1 MSVPGRTIVE
11 GKPGEGKI
19 DTIAT
24 DAANMRKILVI
35 EDEVEMC
42 RNLATI
48 LRLEKF
54 HPLAA
59 ENGRVGIE
67 LAKRER
73 PDLILCDVM
82 MPELD
87 GYGVIAALR
96 ADPETLSIPFI
107 FLTAKGEKPD
117 IRAGMNLGADDYLT
131 KPVAKADLLAA
142 VRSRLERASQQAIPK
157 FEPNFDSAKP
167 LEKELG
173 LTPRVAETLLW
184 LAQGKTN
191 PEIATI
197 LGNSES
203 TVKKHVLE
211 IFAKLGVETR
221 TAASLRALEV
231 LSSPAARR

>member
-1 MSVPGRTIVE
+1 M
-11 GKPGEGKI
+11 K
-19 DTIAT
+19 
-24 DAANMRKILVI
+24 KILVI
-35 EDEVEMC
+35 EDEPEMR
-42 RNLATI
+42 RNLITI
-48 LRLEKF
+48 LQLEKF

-59 ENGRVGIE
+59 ENGLVGVE
-67 LAKRER
+67 LAKREK

-82 MPELD
+82 MPKLD

-96 ADPETLSIPFI
+96 ATAETVAIPFI
-107 FLTAKGEKPD
+107 FLTAKGEKPE

-131 KPVAKADLLAA
+131 KPIAKADLLAA
-142 VRSRLERASQQAIPK
+142 IRSRLERASQQTVPQFK
-157 FEPNFDSAKP
+157 PNFESARP
-167 LEKELG
+167 LEKALG

-191 PEIATI
+191 GEIATI

-211 IFAKLGVETR
+211 IFEQLSVETR

-231 LSSPAARR
+231 LSSPAAQR

>member
-1 MSVPGRTIVE
+1 M
-11 GKPGEGKI
+11 K
-19 DTIAT
+19 
-24 DAANMRKILVI
+24 KILVI
-35 EDEVEMC
+35 EDEPEMR

-48 LRLEKF
+48 LRLENF
-54 HPLAA
+54 QPLTA
-59 ENGRVGIE
+59 ENGRVGLE
-67 LAKRER
+67 SVRTNK

-96 ADPETLSIPFI
+96 ADPETVVIPFI

-131 KPVAKADLLAA
+131 KPVGKADLLSAI
-142 VRSRLERASQQAIPK
+142 RSRLERAAQQATPE
-157 FEPNFDSAKP
+157 FRPNFDSPKP
-167 LEKELG
+167 LETVLD

-191 PEIATI
+191 ADIATI

-211 IFAKLGVETR
+211 IFEKLSVETR
-221 TAASLRALEV
+221 GAAALRALEV
-231 LSSPAARR
+231 LSSPAAHPKPVAQVAQ

>member
-1 MSVPGRTIVE
+1 M
-11 GKPGEGKI
+11 K
-19 DTIAT
+19 
-24 DAANMRKILVI
+24 KILVI
-35 EDEVEMC
+35 EDEPEMC
-42 RNLATI
+42 RNLTTI

-54 HPLAA
+54 YPLPA
-59 ENGRVGIE
+59 ENGRLGIE
-67 LAKRER
+67 LAKKEN

-96 ADPETLSIPFI
+96 ANSETAVIPFI

-117 IRAGMNLGADDYLT
+117 IRAAMNLGADDYLT
-131 KPVAKADLLAA
+131 KPVAKADLLGAIH
-142 VRSRLERASQQAIPK
+142 SRLQRAAQQVVPAFK
-157 FEPNFDSAKP
+157 PNFHSAKP
-167 LEKELG
+167 LEKGLG

-191 PEIATI
+191 GEIATI

-211 IFAKLGVETR
+211 IFYKLGVETR
-221 TAASLRALEV
+221 TAASLSALEV
-231 LSSPAARR
+231 LSSPAAQKE

>member
-1 MSVPGRTIVE
+1 MKE
-11 GKPGEGKI
+11 YK
-19 DTIAT
+19 
-24 DAANMRKILVI
+24 KILVI
-35 EDEVEMC
+35 EDEPEMR

-48 LRLEKF
+48 LRMENF
-54 HPLAA
+54 QPLTA
-59 ENGRVGIE
+59 ENGRVGLE
-67 LAKRER
+67 LVRTNK
-73 PDLILCDVM
+73 PDVILCDVM

-96 ADPETLSIPFI
+96 AEPETVGIPFI

-131 KPVAKADLLAA
+131 KPVGKADLLAA
-142 VRSRLERASQQAIPK
+142 IRSRLERAAQQATPEFK
-157 FEPNFDSAKP
+157 PNFESPKP
-167 LEKELG
+167 LETVLD

-191 PEIATI
+191 ADIATI

-211 IFAKLGVETR
+211 IFEKLGVETR
-221 TAASLRALEV
+221 GAAALRALEV
-231 LSSPAARR
+231 LSSPAAYGKSPAQLAP

>member
-1 MSVPGRTIVE
+1 MKT
-11 GKPGEGKI
+11 
-19 DTIAT
+19 
-24 DAANMRKILVI
+24 ILVI
-35 EDEVEMC
+35 EDEPEMR
-42 RNLATI
+42 RNLTTI

-54 HPLAA
+54 HPLPAA
-59 ENGRVGIE
+59 NGRVGVQ
-67 LAKRER
+67 LAKKEK

-82 MPELD
+82 MTELD

-96 ADPETLSIPFI
+96 ADAETVTIPFI

-117 IRAGMNLGADDYLT
+117 IRTGMNLGADDYLT

-142 VRSRLERASQQAIPK
+142 IRSRLERAVQQTVPEFK
-157 FEPNFDSAKP
+157 PNFRSARP
-167 LEKELG
+167 LEKVLG

-191 PEIATI
+191 GEIATI
-197 LGNSES
+197 LCNSES

-211 IFAKLGVETR
+211 IFNKLGVETR

-231 LSSPAARR
+231 LSSPAAHG